1 MEDKKLHAMVE
12 LLLARMESNP
22 EEFTLEE
29 DRWGYPIT
37 TVEEYGSPEDT
48 AALKKKLRGIRLDE
62 AHKWM
67 MDELLN
73 GEERRRGERE
83 MMQQQAM
90 RISAN
95 GSVGIG
101 NTTPSNTLGVT
112 LARHPTF
119 TDMERS
125 GIMNALRN
133 VK

>member
-48 AALKKKLRGIRLDE
+48 AALKKKLRDIRLEE

-73 GEERRRGERE
+73 GEERRREV
-83 MMQQQAM
+83 QQQAM
-90 RISAN
+90 RISAD
-95 GSVGIG
+95 GSVGIR

-112 LARHPTF
+112 LARHPTS